1 MQAGF
6 RRLSDDPATPL
17 AWTLVLLGLLVL
29 SGWLLRIA
37 PLTQILPGMSS
48 MVMTTALN
56 FVLLGSALL
65 RSRRVGAPAGEL
77 PGLAGTV
84 MLLAGLHLVELL
96 ADVQLGVDLPA
107 MHDWVRDSHRHP
119 GQMALPTALCFELA
133 GATLL
138 LQRARWASRLW
149 AQRLSRTASALV
161 FCIGAMALVGYVL
174 GLERLYRWYAYTNMA
189 LHTAVGMTLLG
200 LAMWFRQNRL
210 DSAARRRPEARI
222 LSLGTWSLVLVA
234 AVAGVTGAWVLSQ
247 EVERNAEDGLRAT
260 HRARVQM
267 LAITL
272 DLRAT
277 RGQLL
282 SSRPDLRHALETQAP
297 PDSELLADLLAD
309 LPAYGLTHVALVT
322 TGGRRLA
329 LIGTPASATRAAVAL
344 KRLPGQAE
352 LIWQDGLR
360 LRQRFAIHAEDRL
373 IGTLDIEQALPS
385 LDAALQGGEDRT
397 ETELCGTSRA
407 GGLVCFPNAL
417 HDVPYTPG
425 SALRH
430 EPVAAL
436 AALAGASGSGLFRGT
451 RGALQNAAYSPLGS
465 TGLAVATS
473 LDSAVLFASTSE
485 RFSLGFLLVLFT
497 TTVGVLLL
505 RAGIRP
511 LTRAL
516 STAEARNR
524 AVVEHLEEG
533 VLLLDEQARVLAA
546 NPAAAAILGV
556 SREQMDARSVD
567 QTGWRLLAPDGT
579 PLAREQYPSVR
590 ALHSGRG
597 ESRVPVG
604 VLASDGRLSWVEA
617 STALTQLDQGRVV
630 VLTFADVTARKLDQS
645 RLEASEARYQQ
656 MVDQVLDY
664 AILMLDTEGRVV
676 SWNRGAEHI
685 KGYTADEIM
694 GQSFA
699 RFFTEEDRA
708 AHLPARELAEAA
720 QQGRCE
726 FQGWRV
732 RQDGSRFWGL
742 MVLTAVRDAHGQLMG
757 YSKVTRDLTQQHR
770 VEQAL
775 TEAHRRVQAMIDSSP
790 FGIVATDLD
799 GLILAMNPVG
809 ERMTGYSREELV
821 GKLTPAIYHDAE
833 EIRARAEELSKE
845 VGVHIDPGIEVFVYR
860 ARQGL
865 REDREWTCVRKD
877 GSRFPVQAAITA
889 LRDPDGQIVGYMG
902 VAYDISERKRQEE
915 YTHHIA
921 HHDFLTGLPMRR
933 LMLDRLTVALQR
945 ARRDGSCV
953 ALMMIDLD
961 HFKRINDSLGHHVG
975 DELLKAVAERLLGC
989 VRSCDTVARMGGD
1002 EFVIVLPG
1010 IAEMANAER
1019 VARLVVEQVSL
1030 PINIGTHELHVT
1042 PSVGIAIFP
1051 EDAVDAGDLLKDA
1064 DAAMYVAKTAGRG
1077 CFRVFSRDMQLAA
1090 DQRVQ
1095 LEHELRT
1102 ALRREQLQLHYQP
1115 QVCLE
1120 TGNVIGMEALLRW
1133 THPER
1138 GPISPAVFV
1147 PVAEESG
1154 LIVPLGEWVL
1164 RQACRTAREL
1174 QQRTGAPLR
1183 LAVNLSPQ
1191 QFRSASLIEVIQS
1204 ALNQSGLAP
1213 ADLEVEITEG
1223 VLMADV
1229 DEVIQRLNQIRRLG
1243 VSIAVDDFGTG
1254 YSSLAYITRFAIDT
1268 LKIDRSFVSRLPNQP
1283 NDAAVAQAIIALS
1296 ISLGFRVVAEGVET
1310 AEQLAFLR
1318 SRHCN
1323 IAQGFLLGRPGPA
1336 DRFSVQGF
1344 HFGEAL
1350 TEERFCSDF
1359 ERFQEES
1366 RERVHTA
1373 R

>member
-1 MQAGF
+1 MQAAF
-6 RRLSDDPATPL
+6 RRLGDDPATPL
-17 AWTLVLLGLLVL
+17 AWTLVLLGSLVL
-29 SGWLLRIA
+29 SGWLLRVA

-48 MVMTTALN
+48 MVMATALN

-65 RSRRVGAPAGEL
+65 RTRHDTAPAPEL
-77 PGLAGTV
+77 PWLAGTV
-84 MLLAGLHLVELL
+84 MILAGLHLVELL
-96 ADVQLGVDLPA
+96 ADVQLGVDLRSL
-107 MHDWVRDSHRHP
+107 HDWVRDSHRHP
-119 GQMALPTALCFELA
+119 GQMALPTSLCFEFA
-133 GATLL
+133 GAALL
-138 LQRARWASRLW
+138 LQHPRYASGLW
-149 AQRLSRTASALV
+149 SPQLSRIASALV

-189 LHTAVGMTLLG
+189 LHTAVGMILLG
-200 LAMWFRQNRL
+200 LGLWFRQNRL
-210 DSAARRRPEARI
+210 DSAARRRHEARI

-234 AVAGVTGAWVLSQ
+234 AVASVTGAWVLRQ
-247 EVERNAEDGLRAT
+247 EVERNAEEGLSAT
-260 HRARVQM
+260 HRARAQM

-272 DLRAT
+272 DLRAA
-277 RGQLL
+277 RGELL
-282 SSRPDLRHALETQAP
+282 ASRPDLRHAL
-297 PDSELLADLLAD
+297 DSPSATPHPDLLAD
-309 LPAYGLTHVALVT
+309 LSDYGFVHVALIT
-322 TGGRRLA
+322 TDGRTLA
-329 LIGTPASATRAAVAL
+329 RVGAPATAPRAAVDL
-344 KRLPGQAE
+344 LGLPGNAQ

-360 LRQRFAIHAEDRL
+360 LRQGFDVISQGRHVGVL
-373 IGTLDIEQALPS
+373 QIEQALPS
-385 LDAALQGGEDRT
+385 LDTLLQSGKDRT
-397 ETELCGTSRA
+397 ETELCGSGSA
-407 GGLVCFPNAL
+407 GPICFPNGL
-417 HDVPYTPG
+417 HAAPYSPQP
-425 SALRH
+425 ALRH
-430 EPVAAL
+430 EPVAVL
-436 AALAGASGSGLFRGT
+436 AALAGATDSGLFRGT
-451 RGALQNAAYSPLGS
+451 RGAIQNAAYSPLGA

-473 LDSAVLFASTSE
+473 LDSAILFGSTGQ
-485 RFSLGFLLVLFT
+485 RFSLGFLLVLLT
-497 TTVGVLLL
+497 TAVGALLL

-524 AVVEHLEEG
+524 AVVENLEEG
-533 VLLLDEQARVLAA
+533 VLLLDEQARILSA
-546 NPAAAAILGV
+546 NPAAVAILGV
-556 SREQMDARSVD
+556 SREHITTRGVD
-567 QTGWRLLAPDGT
+567 QAGWRLLAPDGT
-579 PLAREQYPSVR
+579 PLALEQYPSVR

-617 STALTQLDQGRVV
+617 STALTQLDQLDQGRVV
-630 VLTFADVTARKLDQS
+630 VLTFADVTARRLAQS

-676 SWNRGAEHI
+676 SWNRGAERI

-708 AHLPARELAEAA
+708 AGLPERELAQAA

-732 RQDGSRFWGL
+732 RRDGSRFWGL
-742 MVLTAVRDAHGQLMG
+742 MLLTAVRDAHGQLMG

-790 FGIVATDLD
+790 FGIVATDLE

-821 GKLTPAIYHDAE
+821 GKLTPAIYHDPE
-833 EIRARAEELSKE
+833 EIRARAEALSKE
-845 VGVHIDPGIEVFVYR
+845 VGVHIEPGIEVFVYR

-865 REDREWTCVRKD
+865 HEDREWTCVRKD

-945 ARRDGSCV
+945 ARREGSCV

-1010 IAEMANAER
+1010 ITEMANAER

-1030 PINIGTHELHVT
+1030 PISIGAHELHVT

-1051 EDAVDAGDLLKDA
+1051 EDAVEAGDLLKDA

-1077 CFRVFSRDMQLAA
+1077 CYRVFSRDMQHAA

-1095 LEHELRT
+1095 LEHELRS
-1102 ALRREQLQLHYQP
+1102 ALRREQLELHYQP

-1138 GPISPAVFV
+1138 GPISPAAFV

-1318 SRHCN
+1318 SRHCD

-1359 ERFQEES
+1359 KRFQDES